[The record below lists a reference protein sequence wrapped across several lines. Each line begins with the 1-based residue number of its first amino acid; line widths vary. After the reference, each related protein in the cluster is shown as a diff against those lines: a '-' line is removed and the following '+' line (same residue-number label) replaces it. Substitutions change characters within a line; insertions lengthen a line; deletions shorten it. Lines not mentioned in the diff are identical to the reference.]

1 MEAPKR
7 YCLISGIGK
16 DTCEVSSFDSALLD
30 AGIGNYNLVKISSI
44 LPPESQNAGA
54 INATDG
60 SILYTA
66 YIAETTT
73 DGEQIAAAVAV
84 AIPENRHS
92 CGVII
97 KYSLK
102 GSKSEAEKKASLLAE
117 QAMEKRGIPVAR
129 IESIGAEV
137 TGGGACYS
145 TAFAGLVLLD

>member
-1 MEAPKR
+1 METPKR
-7 YCLISGIGK
+7 YCLVSGIGK
-16 DTCEVSSFDSALLD
+16 DVCEVSSFDSALLD

-44 LPPESQNAGA
+44 LPPESQGA
-54 INATDG
+54 DAISAADG

-73 DGEQIAAAVAV
+73 DDEQIAAAVAV
-84 AIPENRHS
+84 AIPENRHC

-102 GSKSEAEKKASLLAE
+102 GSKSEAEKRASWLAE
-117 QAMEKRGIPVAR
+117 KAMEKRGISIAR

-137 TGGGACYS
+137 TGGSACYS

>member
-7 YCLISGIGK
+7 YCLVSGIGK
-16 DTCEVSSFDSALLD
+16 DICEIGSFDSALLD

-44 LPPESQNAGA
+44 LPPESQVADA
-54 INATDG
+54 ISAADG

-66 YIAETTT
+66 YIAETTA
-73 DGEQIAAAVAV
+73 GCEQIAAAVAV

-102 GSKSEAEKKASLLAE
+102 GSKNEAEKKASWLAE
-117 QAMEKRGIPVAR
+117 KAMQKRGIPITR

-137 TGGGACYS
+137 TGGDACYS